1 MNNNTIEYAFITGWI
16 KDVKANRINKSDA
29 IKNVSKML
37 ECNFL
42 TAMVRYSKV
51 YESIN

>member
-1 MNNNTIEYAFITGWI
+1 MNNNTIEYSFITGWI
-16 KDVKANRINKSDA
+16 KDVEASRINKSDA
-29 IKNVSKML
+29 IKNISKML

-42 TAMVRYSKV
+42 TAMVKYSKV